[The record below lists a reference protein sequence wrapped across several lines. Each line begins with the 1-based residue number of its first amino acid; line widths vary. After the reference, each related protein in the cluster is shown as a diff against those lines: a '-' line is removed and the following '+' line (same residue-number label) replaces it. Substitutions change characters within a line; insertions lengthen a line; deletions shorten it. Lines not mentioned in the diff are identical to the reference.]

1 MAEVLLDASALLAVI
16 NGEPGAEAVL
26 PFLELAAISAVNH
39 AEVISKMVE
48 DGIPI
53 EDVRETMLKFVMP
66 VIAFDAALADR
77 TGSLR
82 GETIK
87 QGLSLADRACLALAQ
102 REGLPVLTAD
112 RRWAELDLGVD
123 IRLVR

>member
-1 MAEVLLDASALLAVI
+1 MADVLLDASALLAVI
-16 NGEPGAEAVL
+16 NDEPGAEVVL
-26 PFLELAAISAVNH
+26 PLLEVAAISAVNH
-39 AEVISKMVE
+39 AEVISKMIE
-48 DGIPI
+48 DGVPI

-66 VIAFDAALADR
+66 VIAFDAALGER

-82 GETIK
+82 GETIN
-87 QGLSLADRACLALAQ
+87 QGLSLADRACLALAE

-112 RRWAELDLGVD
+112 RRWAELGIGVE